1 MWELAGGAGCPD
13 TWLHEVRAVGIGGG
27 REGEEWRG
35 VCAVLKNWKT
45 VCYLQ
50 WLKLPGEVQVAL
62 EQQGLGFG
70 LSP

>member
-1 MWELAGGAGCPD
+1 MWVRSQDQEDPLEEG
-13 TWLHEVRAVGIGGG
+13 EVRALGIGGG